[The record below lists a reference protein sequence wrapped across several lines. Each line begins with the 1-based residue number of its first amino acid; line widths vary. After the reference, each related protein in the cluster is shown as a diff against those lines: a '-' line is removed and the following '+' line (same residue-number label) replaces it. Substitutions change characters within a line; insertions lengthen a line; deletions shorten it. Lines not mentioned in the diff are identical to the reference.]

1 MQKLSLMKSRN
12 TATLPLQSIAH
23 PANSAAA
30 FARRS
35 PKLQRRTFIFCACR
49 VYHRHVQENPALAQ
63 AGPLEPP
70 PPYSSEAEA
79 LATQRDHVGIDS
91 SSSSNK
97 VGVGSDA
104 VSSLPPYSSP
114 LQPSPM
120 STAPRPSGAVE
131 TLDGGQLFTSPQ
143 QQDQAPQ
150 AGYAAAAAAVD
161 AAIAEAARQWPPAA
175 ARKAAPARPPMERE
189 DSVLKEALSR
199 RKESLRRL
207 EDVRAGA
214 RARLAALK
222 AETDARRAAK
232 LAAAGSGRGKGDD
245 AAKAPQPPP
254 PPPQV
259 GGHSGEGP
267 IPAAAGPGAPAPLPP
282 ASGGR
287 VVGPAQG
294 GETLPAGGPPQD
306 GDDLDGKHRSE
317 RDHRREGAP
326 EAATPVPAAA
336 DDGGLDGGG
345 GGVAGGRL
353 ERPTNKRRQ
362 VPRKKEAIKKE
373 KKKEKE
379 EIDDGKEEEEAVVTE
394 VPGGNRP
401 EEQEKKSSV
410 AVPAPPPVPP
420 VPPAPPLPAE
430 VKNVEGFKALWR
442 ETVKVRQAKGDVAA
456 AAKEA
461 IAGGEKESRRPS
473 ADGAGFT
480 HERGGDDGGGGDGDV
495 DVDDGEAEAGWIKI
509 DLVGKE
515 AGDEVC
521 TRY

>member
-1 MQKLSLMKSRN
+1 M
-12 TATLPLQSIAH
+12 
-23 PANSAAA
+23 
-30 FARRS
+30 
-35 PKLQRRTFIFCACR
+35 
-49 VYHRHVQENPALAQ
+49 YHRHVQENPALAQ

-70 PPYSSEAEA
+70 PPYSSEVEA

-91 SSSSNK
+91 SSSSSNK

-104 VSSLPPYSSP
+104 VSSPPPYSSP

-143 QQDQAPQ
+143 QHDQAPQ
-150 AGYAAAAAAVD
+150 AGYAAAAAVD

-189 DSVLKEALSR
+189 DSVLKQALSR

-282 ASGGR
+282 VSGGR

-306 GDDLDGKHRSE
+306 GGDLGGKHGSE

-345 GGVAGGRL
+345 GGGGGGVAGGRL

-362 VPRKKEAIKKE
+362 VPRKKEATKKE
-373 KKKEKE
+373 KEKE

-410 AVPAPPPVPP
+410 AVPAPPP

-480 HERGGDDGGGGDGDV
+480 QERGGDDGGGGDGDV
-495 DVDDGEAEAGWIKI
+495 DVDGGEVEAGWIKI